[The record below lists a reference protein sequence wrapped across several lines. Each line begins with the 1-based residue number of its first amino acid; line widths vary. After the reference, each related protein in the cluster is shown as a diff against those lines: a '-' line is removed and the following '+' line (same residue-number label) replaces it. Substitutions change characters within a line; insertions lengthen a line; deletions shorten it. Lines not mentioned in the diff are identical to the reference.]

1 MARNK
6 TKIRIVEIEN
16 HGRCH
21 DMWCDR
27 ILWLRK
33 ARQVGDE
40 EVVNNTVLGK
50 LKEAQN
56 QGHLQF
62 EIID

>member
-6 TKIRIVEIEN
+6 TKIKIVEIEN
-16 HGRCH
+16 HGRFH

-27 ILWLRK
+27 TLWLRK

>member
-1 MARNK
+1 MTRNK
-6 TKIRIVEIEN
+6 TRIKIVEIEN
-16 HGRCH
+16 HGRFH

-33 ARQVGDE
+33 ARRVGDE

>member
-1 MARNK
+1 MARTNK
-6 TKIRIVEIEN
+6 TRIRITEIQN
-16 HGRCH
+16 HGIHH

-27 ILWLRK
+27 VLWLRK

-50 LKEAQN
+50 LREHQSWGELK
-56 QGHLQF
+56 
-62 EIID
+62 